1 MEERTDKS
9 FTTSAESSASPSLS
23 QRASN
28 IEKEA
33 TKKAGNRKALVIGVI
48 MVIVVLILFIGAI
61 VFLTADHART
71 ANIRDIVIILYAFGS
86 LLMSLAI
93 GILLVL
99 LVYRLQELIGF
110 LRGELV
116 PALHS
121 VQKTMNTVRG
131 TTTFVSDNVA
141 KPTIRVASF
150 MAGVQQM
157 ARSANAKVRNRN
169 GHGHGTSDID
179 GSDGK

>member
-71 ANIRDIVIILYAFGS
+71 ANIRDRAASAMCVATGLAQS
-86 LLMSLAI
+86 L
-93 GILLVL
+93 
-99 LVYRLQELIGF
+99 E
-110 LRGELV
+110 
-116 PALHS
+116 
-121 VQKTMNTVRG
+121 
-131 TTTFVSDNVA
+131 TTTA
-141 KPTIRVASF
+141 TASF
-150 MAGVQQM
+150 
-157 ARSANAKVRNRN
+157 
-169 GHGHGTSDID
+169 
-179 GSDGK
+179 